1 MLIEAALSPGEV
13 VYLVLLS
20 AVCLSPVVVT
30 ALKGH
35 VALFVAGFFTIGLV
49 WLIACFRLAKPNS
62 PWAGRFY
69 GEEKMRRSRQR
80 YPEID
85 PGQPSRSLIVL
96 AVAFALLVFPFVGG
110 FVAGKLEQD
119 DDDRS
124 EVREPAR
131 AAPPAAP

>member
-1 MLIEAALSPGEV
+1 MEAALSAGDV
-13 VYLVLLS
+13 LYLILLW
-20 AVCLSPVVVT
+20 AICLSPAVVT

-35 VALFVAGFFTIGLV
+35 VTLFVIGFLTLGLV
-49 WLIACFRLAKPNS
+49 WVIACFRLAKPNS
-62 PWAGRFY
+62 PWARRFY

-85 PGQPSRSLIVL
+85 PSQPNRSLVVL
-96 AVAFALLVFPFVGG
+96 AVGFALLALPFMGG

-119 DDDRS
+119 DDGS